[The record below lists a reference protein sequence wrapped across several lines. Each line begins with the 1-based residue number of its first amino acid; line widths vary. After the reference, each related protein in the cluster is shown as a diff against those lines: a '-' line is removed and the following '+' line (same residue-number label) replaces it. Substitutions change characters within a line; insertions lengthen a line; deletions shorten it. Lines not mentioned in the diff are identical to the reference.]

1 MIWSVKGRRAPFR
14 VRNDSQRRH
23 VRLDR
28 LEALE
33 SRQLLTTTSYTF
45 VAPDLSTLEH
55 QANPTAAMFNR
66 LVGSLQAQIVLGPL
80 NDLQAIGGARA
91 AAVTQ
96 KINGDQYV
104 AAVANMVQGF
114 EAAATQQEPSNQKLD
129 NLVQLQGA
137 ALDAQTVALNAKR
150 NDGLTSP
157 TRPRPGPRRPSI
169 TTT

>member
-1 MIWSVKGRRAPFR
+1 MIWSVKGRCAPFR
-14 VRNDSQRRH
+14 VRNDSRRRH

-80 NDLQAIGGARA
+80 NDLQAIGGAMGSPP
-91 AAVTQ
+91 VKTQ

-114 EAAATQQEPSNQKLD
+114 EADATQVE
-129 NLVQLQGA
+129 
-137 ALDAQTVALNAKR
+137 
-150 NDGLTSP
+150 
-157 TRPRPGPRRPSI
+157 
-169 TTT
+169 

>member
-1 MIWSVKGRRAPFR
+1 MKWSVKDRRADFR
-14 VRNDSQRRH
+14 VRNDSRRRR

-80 NDLQAIGGARA
+80 NDLQAIGGATGFPPVRPKRSTATSTSRPWPTWCRA
-91 AAVTQ
+91 SRQ
-96 KINGDQYV
+96 PPRRRSR
-104 AAVANMVQGF
+104 
-114 EAAATQQEPSNQKLD
+114 ATRSSTTSCSFRAPHST
-129 NLVQLQGA
+129 
-137 ALDAQTVALNAKR
+137 QTVALNAKR
-150 NDGLTSP
+150 NDGI
-157 TRPRPGPRRPSI
+157 PGRVRHALARDHVALL
-169 TTT
+169 